1 MRLMKIFQ
9 KLTRWRDDMRAD
21 EHDFNMGKLTPISG
35 YCETVS
41 GNSKVLNYMFPMDG
55 EVIEGLVH
63 VEKLPSGGVELVA
76 SVNTANGVMMRSVKM
91 TEGKALMKIDMKV
104 SKMDRLEVVVNGA
117 AEGVS
122 VAFTWRPKG

>member
-1 MRLMKIFQ
+1 
-9 KLTRWRDDMRAD
+9 MRAD

-41 GNSKVLNYMFPMDG
+41 GNGNVLNYMFPMDG
-55 EVIEGLVH
+55 EVVEGMVH
-63 VEKLPSGGVELVA
+63 AEKLPSGGVMLVA
-76 SVNTANGVMMRSVKM
+76 IVKTTSGVMMRSVKM
-91 TEGKALMKIDMKV
+91 TEEKAVMKIDMKV
-104 SKMDRLEVVVNGA
+104 TKMDRLEVVVDGA